1 MTADTAPALPASAQA
16 PSVRGPSTAAY
27 GAFGGRLAVGVIGL
41 GLLVI
46 GLGWYGASGAGAK
59 VDGAT
64 DVRAQLP
71 YLLSGGFLGLSL
83 VVLGA
88 ALLVVQA
95 ARLERARS
103 EALMEARFDGLASA
117 LGAQLRTPLPEGM
130 VVAGSAAYHLSTC
143 RLVDGR
149 PGQDYVTVE
158 VAEEMGLRPCR
169 LCGTETGSRSGT

>member
-1 MTADTAPALPASAQA
+1 MSLDTPARSTDAPVQEDVDAPRRE
-16 PSVRGPSTAAY
+16 PSVEDAREPRLL
-27 GAFGGRLAVGVIGL
+27 GGRLAVAVIGL

-46 GLGWYGASGAGAK
+46 GLGWYGASGRGGQ

-71 YLLSGGFLGLSL
+71 YLLSGGFFGLSL

-95 ARLERARS
+95 SRLERARHD
-103 EALMEARFDGLASA
+103 ALLEARFEGLAVALGTTLRDPVPDGL
-117 LGAQLRTPLPEGM
+117 
-130 VVAGSAAYHLSTC
+130 VVAGSAAYHEAHC

-169 LCGTETGSRSGT
+169 VCAT

>member
-1 MTADTAPALPASAQA
+1 MSVDTAPTSAPERRAASPADL
-16 PSVRGPSTAAY
+16 VRTPTI
-27 GAFGGRLAVGVIGL
+27 GAFGQLGGRLAVVVIGL

-46 GLGWYGASGAGAK
+46 CVGWYGASGRGGQI
-59 VDGAT
+59 DGET

-71 YLLSGGFLGLSL
+71 YLLSGGFFGLSL

-95 ARLERARS
+95 ARIERARS
-103 EALMEARFDGLASA
+103 EALLDARFEGLAAA
-117 LGAQLRTPLPEGM
+117 LGASLRAPVADGM
-130 VVAGSAAYHLSTC
+130 VVAGSAAYHRADC

-169 LCGTETGSRSGT
+169 LCGT

>member
-1 MTADTAPALPASAQA
+1 MSVEIAPPPDAARPA
-16 PSVRGPSTAAY
+16 AAAAEPDRLRPMLQSY
-27 GAFGGRLAVGVIGL
+27 GAFGGRLAVAVIGL

-46 GLGWYGASGAGAK
+46 GLGWFGASGEGARI
-59 VDGAT
+59 DGAT

-88 ALLVVQA
+88 SLLVVQA

-103 EALMEARFDGLASA
+103 EALLEARFDRLAHV
-117 LGAQLRTPLPEGM
+117 LGAQLRDPLPEGT
-130 VVAGSAAYHLSTC
+130 VVAGSAAYHQPHC

-149 PGQDYVTVE
+149 PGQDYVTVD
-158 VAEEMGLRPCR
+158 VAEDMGLRPCR
-169 LCGTETGSRSGT
+169 LCGT